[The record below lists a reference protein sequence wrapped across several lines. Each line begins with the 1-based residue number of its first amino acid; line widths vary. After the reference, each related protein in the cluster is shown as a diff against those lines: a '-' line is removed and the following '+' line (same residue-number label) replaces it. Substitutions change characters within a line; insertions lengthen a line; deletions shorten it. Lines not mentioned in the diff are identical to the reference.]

1 MLEHAMS
8 QAAFEIP
15 ESYEELCV
23 LLCIDPEGC
32 IKRCCP
38 ENGEWLVCLAQRT
51 G

>member
-15 ESYEELCV
+15 ESCEELCV
-23 LLCIDPEGC
+23 LLCIDPEGY
-32 IKRCCP
+32 IERCCP
-38 ENGEWLVCLAQRT
+38 ENGEGLVCLAQHT